1 MVYLTAKER
10 YYICVRVCAC
20 LHSCVR
26 LFATPW
32 TVAHQASLSMKF
44 SRQEYWKGLP
54 FSSPGDLPNPRTEPR
69 SPTLQADSLLSET
82 PRKLGTSVKDKLD
95 TWSYCTSQ
103 QLSFHYYVFLF
114 LFSLFCIVSF
124 AMASSSLVFFSI
136 MSNLPLIPSSI
147 IFISDTVVFSS
158 RTFIR
163 VL

>member
-1 MVYLTAKER
+1 MNVYLLWVLVAQ
-10 YYICVRVCAC
+10 
-20 LHSCVR
+20 SCQTLCNPIDGLLCQILQAR
-26 LFATPW
+26 IQEW
-32 TVAHQASLSMKF
+32 VAIPF
-44 SRQEYWKGLP
+44 SRISYRPRDRTWV
-54 FSSPGDLPNPRTEPR
+54 SS
-69 SPTLQADSLLSET
+69 LQADSLLSET